1 MAGDD
6 QEKTEEPTSKKIED
20 AKKEGNVPKSMEV
33 TGAAILFFGSL
44 YLLFFSGSSIDSI
57 KKLMLYSYTFIGQ
70 DISGNTF
77 FSIGYTTVMT
87 LLTALM
93 PLFILVILLALI
105 TNWTQFGFISTPLKL
120 DLQKL
125 DPIKGMKNIFGPKK
139 ALEAL
144 KLTLKLTVIVIV
156 MFILFMFTYKAF
168 LSMMDKELH
177 STIHLIIELTGYFL
191 AAILLIIIIFA
202 IIDFYFTR
210 HYYIKSLKMSK
221 QEVKD
226 EFKNM
231 EGDPQVKGRIRK
243 IQMQMAQKRMMSDVP
258 EADVVITNPTH
269 YAIALKYDNT
279 RDSAPRVVAKG
290 IDFIALKIKEIA
302 RDNDI
307 PIVENPSLARSIYS
321 QIEVDQEIPSEFYKA
336 MAEIFSYVY
345 ELKKKKR
352 R

>member
-1 MAGDD
+1 MAGEED
-6 QEKTEEPTSKKIED
+6 EKTEEPTPKKIED

-33 TGAAILFFGSL
+33 SGAAILFFGSL
-44 YLLFFSGSSIDSI
+44 YLLFFSGPSVESL
-57 KKLMLYSYTFIGQ
+57 KKLMMYSYAFIGEELT
-70 DISGNTF
+70 GNTF
-77 FSIGYTTVMT
+77 FSIGYTTVIT
-87 LLTALM
+87 LLMALL
-93 PLFILVILLALI
+93 PIFILVILLALI
-105 TNWTQFGFISTPLKL
+105 TNWSQFGFVATPLKL

-125 DPIKGMKNIFGPKK
+125 DPIKGLKNIFGLKK

-144 KLTLKLTVIVIV
+144 KLTLKLTIIVVV
-156 MFILFMFTYKAF
+156 MFGVLMLTYKSF
-168 LSMMDKELH
+168 LEMMDKQLEN
-177 STIHLIIELTGYFL
+177 TILAIIELTGYFL

-210 HYYIKSLKMSK
+210 HYYFKSLKMSK
-221 QEVKD
+221 QEIKD

-243 IQMQMAQKRMMSDVP
+243 IQMQMAMKRMMSDVP

-269 YAIALKYDNT
+269 YAIALKYDNQV
-279 RDSAPRVVAKG
+279 DSAPKVVAKG
-290 IDFIALKIKEIA
+290 IDFIALKIKDVA

-307 PIVENPSLARSIYS
+307 PIIENPALARSIYS
-321 QIEVDQEIPSEFYKA
+321 QIEIEEEIPGEFYKA

-345 ELKKKKR
+345 ELKNKKR

>member
-1 MAGDD
+1 MASEDE
-6 QEKTEEPTSKKIED
+6 EKTEEPTSKKIED

-44 YLLFFSGSSIDSI
+44 YLLFFSGFAIDSI
-57 KKLMLYSYTFIGQ
+57 KKLMFFSFTFIGE
-70 DISGNTF
+70 DMTGNTF
-77 FSIGYTTVMT
+77 YSIGYTTVMT

-93 PLFILVILLALI
+93 PLFVIVILLALI
-105 TNWTQFGFISTPLKL
+105 TNWTQFGFIATPVKL

-144 KLTLKLTVIVIV
+144 KLTFKLVIIVIV
-156 MFILFMFTYKAF
+156 MFMVFIFTYKSF
-168 LSMMDKELH
+168 LAMMDKELTA
-177 STIHLIIELTGYFL
+177 TIYTIIELVGYFL

-210 HYYIKSLKMSK
+210 FYYFKSLRMSK
-221 QEVKD
+221 QEIKD

-269 YAIALKYDNT
+269 YAIALKYDNKI
-279 RDSAPRVVAKG
+279 DSAPKVVAKG

-302 RDNDI
+302 RENEI
-307 PIVENPSLARSIYS
+307 PIIENPSLARSVYS
-321 QIEVDQEIPSEFYKA
+321 QIEIDQEIPGEFYKA
-336 MAEIFSYVY
+336 MAEVFSYVY
-345 ELKKKKR
+345 ELKKKQR